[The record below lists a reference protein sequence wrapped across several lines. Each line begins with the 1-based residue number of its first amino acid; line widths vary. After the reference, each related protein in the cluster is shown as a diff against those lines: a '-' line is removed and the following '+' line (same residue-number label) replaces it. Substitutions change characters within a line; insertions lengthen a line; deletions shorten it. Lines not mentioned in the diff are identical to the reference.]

1 MCQPF
6 TAVFPSVKSLHVAFP
21 RVINSMEDDV
31 KNANERHCRE
41 HRDLLR
47 MGEWLLVALVLYG
60 TALILMRLGD
70 TGPVQ
75 TLIWKLGHVTLGG
88 YAGYWIDRKAFRDRI
103 RWDTTPLVMIRRA
116 IIIFG
121 SMYTLG
127 TGL

>member
-1 MCQPF
+1 
-6 TAVFPSVKSLHVAFP
+6 
-21 RVINSMEDDV
+21 MEDDV
-31 KNANERHCRE
+31 NSTTNTHTRER
-41 HRDLLR
+41 RDLMR
-47 MGEWLLVALVLYG
+47 MAEWLLVALVLYVS
-60 TALILMRLGD
+60 ALLLMRHGD
-70 TGPVQ
+70 AGPVQ

-103 RWDTTPLVMIRRA
+103 RQDSHPLVMIRRA